1 MKQKILAFL
10 GTILV
15 VGGFLTAMVPANASA
30 ADFGKGSCGAPEF
43 LGFRP
48 WYRDLCTGDTRGT
61 DEVIQPENEDETV
74 TFIWTVILNILYDIF
89 LAVGYLALG
98 FVIYGGFLYIM
109 AQGDPGRAAKGQKT
123 LTSAIIGTILA
134 MAATVIVNTAKIVL
148 GIQGNDWKQ
157 DSFTTSAAVM
167 EAFNYAYTIA
177 GLVAVVFIIKGGVE
191 YVISRGDP
199 SKIQK
204 ATREII
210 YAVIGLVIVLLAAV
224 ITTFVINA
232 TSGALEATA

>member
-15 VGGFLTAMVPANASA
+15 VGGFLTVMAPANVA
-30 ADFGKGSCGAPEF
+30 AEGLGDGSCGAPTL

-48 WYRDLCTGDTRGT
+48 WYQDLCTGDIRGT
-61 DEVIQPENEDETV
+61 DEVVQPKDENETV
-74 TFIWTVILNILYDIF
+74 TFIWTVVLNILYDLF

-98 FVIYGGFLYIM
+98 FVVYGGFLYIM
-109 AQGDPGRAAKGQKT
+109 AQGDPGKAAKGQKT

-157 DSFTTSAAVM
+157 DAFTTGQKVLD
-167 EAFNYAYTIA
+167 AFNWAYTVA

-191 YVISRGDP
+191 YAISRGDP

-210 YAVIGLVIVLLAAV
+210 YAVIGLIIVLMAAV

>member
-1 MKQKILAFL
+1 MMA
-10 GTILV
+10 
-15 VGGFLTAMVPANASA
+15 PANVAA

-48 WYRDLCTGDTRGT
+48 WYRDLCTGDNRGT
-61 DEVIQPENEDETV
+61 DEVIQPENENETV
-74 TFIWTVILNILYDIF
+74 TFIWTVVLNILYDLF

-157 DSFTTSAAVM
+157 DSLTTGAAVM